1 MPQIEAGTR
10 ARIAKFLPKALAR
23 AIASYQLFSEQK
35 PKQDSADFKK
45 HQDACKVAIAHI
57 ELLVKLAKRTALSE
71 EKPDNKPSEKEILGL
86 METAQEEIDG
96 YKNMI
101 EI

>member
-35 PKQDSADFKK
+35 PKQDSANFKK
-45 HQDACKVAIAHI
+45 HQEACKVAIAHI

-71 EKPDNKPSEKEILGL
+71 TASDNKPSEKEIFAL
-86 METAQEEIDG
+86 METAQDEIEG
-96 YKNMI
+96 YKTMM